1 MGSLD
6 KSAASSFV
14 YAKASGLL
22 SKSFTGGNVGRLF
35 AVRSLRELY
44 TLLFDADVPGIPE
57 VLLAKEIESKAKEN
71 FITLYRGLLSE
82 FERPARVLSEIISLF
97 EYENSEIFDNKK
109 DVDAILSFWS
119 SVLEL
124 SGSDKDNLKKLCLME
139 ISFKNIIWVLRLKVF
154 YHLDNED
161 ILNHLVYSG
170 KNKKKSDIF
179 VKDAVSVLS
188 KDISVYDDW
197 KDWKYG
203 KFLNRHE
210 EGVVWELDPCW
221 VERSFKNHLA
231 KTYMRFF
238 HKDPMS
244 ITSFVSWFR
253 IKQNELDCICS
264 VAEGLR
270 LGVENDEIMEI
281 AGLSR
286 KR

>member
-1 MGSLD
+1 MKVSLMGSLD

-188 KDISVYDDW
+188 KDISVYDC
-197 KDWKYG
+197 
-203 KFLNRHE
+203 L
-210 EGVVWELDPCW
+210 
-221 VERSFKNHLA
+221 
-231 KTYMRFF
+231 
-238 HKDPMS
+238 
-244 ITSFVSWFR
+244 
-253 IKQNELDCICS
+253 
-264 VAEGLR
+264 
-270 LGVENDEIMEI
+270 
-281 AGLSR
+281 
-286 KR
+286 